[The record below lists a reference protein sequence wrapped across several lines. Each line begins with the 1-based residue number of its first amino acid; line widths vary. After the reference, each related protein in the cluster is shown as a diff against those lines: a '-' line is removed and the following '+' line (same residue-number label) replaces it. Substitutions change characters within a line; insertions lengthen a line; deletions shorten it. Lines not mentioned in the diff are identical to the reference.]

1 MQSLRRVNPKKLLL
15 SKWTAVKPQNK
26 EKHFI
31 VIKLIEPALP
41 NIKIEQI
48 ELQAVYSNRA
58 FIMPW
63 RDLTEVDQWL
73 QGWK

>member
-1 MQSLRRVNPKKLLL
+1 MNQINPKKLLN

-31 VIKLIEPALP
+31 VSEIEFDENGSVLSCAIEAVMSKRLIP
-41 NIKIEQI
+41 IEWQ
-48 ELQAVYSNRA
+48 ELKDDS
-58 FIMPW
+58 I
-63 RDLTEVDQWL
+63 WL